1 MKGEGGVVLFN
12 LELFCWMA
20 CVVRPLHIAVV
31 QGDVKVIDQ
40 LLSVMLSI
48 NAPVDHF
55 NQQRQVNTVQ

>member
-1 MKGEGGVVLFN
+1 
-12 LELFCWMA
+12 MA